1 MRVAVFSFFMDPSTR
16 LALWLK
22 TPEFQA
28 FFNIVNRRN
37 GSPENFVCP
46 SVARLRKF
54 DPMSVM
60 IRCIGLYLCCSVISF
75 IMMVLSIIL
84 SMCKNSMHDV
94 RQHRTTRMYV
104 GFVELD
110 LFPCMVNGTTSI
122 DTVVNNPMAL
132 PLTRYEKWLFAT
144 LNGFSF
150 EALQRGQL
158 FIKFLTVT
166 WAFWTN
172 T

>member
-16 LALWLK
+16 LALWLN

-28 FFNIVNRRN
+28 FFSIVNRRS

-75 IMMVLSIIL
+75 IMMVLSIML
-84 SMCKNSMHDV
+84 SMCRNSMQEV
-94 RQHRTTRMYV
+94 RQHRTARM
-104 GFVELD
+104 
-110 LFPCMVNGTTSI
+110 
-122 DTVVNNPMAL
+122 
-132 PLTRYEKWLFAT
+132 
-144 LNGFSF
+144 
-150 EALQRGQL
+150 
-158 FIKFLTVT
+158 
-166 WAFWTN
+166 
-172 T
+172 